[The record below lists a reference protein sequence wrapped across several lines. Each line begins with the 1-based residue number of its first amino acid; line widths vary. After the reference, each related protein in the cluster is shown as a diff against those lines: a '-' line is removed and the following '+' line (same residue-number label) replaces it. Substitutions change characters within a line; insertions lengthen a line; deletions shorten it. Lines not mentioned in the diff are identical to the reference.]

1 MGRPMIPRTLMD
13 GIDAMAKRIEVLEE
27 ENRRLKEETERLS
40 GEKELCMREIMRQ
53 KMLLDAGR
61 TRR

>member
-1 MGRPMIPRTLMD
+1 MIPRTLMD